1 MKPWHVEVFGG
12 PVYLGDY
19 SNVICTPDKK
29 VRFTVWP
36 VWEGTGKIE
45 IGRCC
50 LICPGTRILSATS
63 VTLGEGCMTAQNV
76 TISDS
81 DWHDLYDRSLPVGNT
96 QPVTIGRN
104 VWIGDS
110 AIVCKGVTIG
120 DNAVIG
126 AGSIVVK
133 NIPTNAIAA
142 GNPATV
148 IKYLD
153 PTKPLKTRTEW
164 LADYAKLA
172 ADFEIIDRANMKGN
186 TIAGWLR
193 SLLFPRQGD

>member
-1 MKPWHVEVFGG
+1 M
-12 PVYLGDY
+12 GD
-19 SNVICTPDKK
+19 S
-29 VRFTVWP
+29 
-36 VWEGTGKIE
+36 
-45 IGRCC
+45 
-50 LICPGTRILSATS
+50 
-63 VTLGEGCMTAQNV
+63 CMTAQNV
-76 TISDS
+76 SISDS

-96 QPVTIGRN
+96 KEVIIGNN

-133 NIPTNAIAA
+133 DIPANAIAA

-153 PTKPLKTRTEW
+153 PDKPMKTRMDW
-164 LADYAKLA
+164 LSNPAKLA
-172 ADFEIIDRANMKGN
+172 GDFELIDRALMKGN
-186 TIAGWLR
+186 TIAGWFR

>member
-1 MKPWHVEVFGG
+1 M
-12 PVYLGDY
+12 GD
-19 SNVICTPDKK
+19 
-29 VRFTVWP
+29 
-36 VWEGTGKIE
+36 
-45 IGRCC
+45 
-50 LICPGTRILSATS
+50 
-63 VTLGEGCMTAQNV
+63 GCMTAQNV
-76 TISDS
+76 SISDS
-81 DWHDLYDRSLPVGNT
+81 DWHGLYDRSLPVGNT
-96 QPVTIGRN
+96 KEVIIGNN

-133 NIPTNAIAA
+133 DIPVNAIAA

-153 PTKPLKTRTEW
+153 PDKPMKTRKDW
-164 LADYAKLA
+164 LSDPAKLA
-172 ADFEIIDRANMKGN
+172 KDFEIIDRALMKGN
-186 TIAGWLR
+186 TLRGWFR